1 MKNEIH
7 NQNTVQ
13 NISTLMSAYGI
24 RAASVGHLIKFLDD
38 IEAMVKEN
46 EKTAYDKGFNHGLD
60 AQLNI
65 EE

>member
-1 MKNEIH
+1 MG
-7 NQNTVQ
+7 
-13 NISTLMSAYGI
+13 SYGI
-24 RAASVGHLIKFLDD
+24 RAASVGHLVKFLDD

-46 EKTAYDKGFNHGLD
+46 EKAAYEKGFNHGLD

>member
-1 MKNEIH
+1 MNKDIH
-7 NQNTVQ
+7 NQNTVH

-24 RAASVGHLIKFLDD
+24 RAASVGHLVKFLDD

-46 EKTAYDKGFNHGLD
+46 EKDAYTKGFNHGLD